1 MPKMRRSFKFFAP
14 LIAGALLLACSSEKE
29 PSLVAFDLEETGSY
43 GVQLRNADG
52 TFTTVDTLDIVGN
65 DVFEIGFDTTR
76 MVSFLPVSGELPVVH
91 AIIGPETKTLRISA
105 DGYISGDRENDWLG
119 AQRKMQLDLIGLID
133 SLDQVRLT
141 YEDSST
147 FNGLERLDSVF
158 FNYANNYRQRML
170 DSLEQAPELLAN
182 LMIIYHRIGQKPV
195 VDYMVDR
202 ELFLAADSALQ
213 LAHAGSDDV
222 AAFSMWV
229 DEFEESYQF
238 TKKVED
244 AAIKFTEGSP
254 FPELILEDPQGNL
267 THIEKMSLENE
278 VVAIWASWCTPCRSE
293 LKRQSL
299 EGTFHGWTLLSIDG
313 LPQQRS
319 PLGEW
324 YEAIQQ
330 DGLSGARHLSD
341 LGGQR
346 SKIIATLGVDQLP
359 LYFKVENGIITKRVS
374 SISEL

>member
-1 MPKMRRSFKFFAP
+1 MRMSSLFFAP
-14 LIAGALLLACSSEKE
+14 LIAGALMLACTTEKE
-29 PSLVAFDLEETGSY
+29 PSLVAFELEQTGSY

-52 TFTTVDTLDIVGN
+52 TFTTVDTLDIVGK

-76 MVSFLPVSGELPVVH
+76 MVSFLPIHGELPVVH

-105 DGYISGDRENDWLG
+105 DGFIDGDRENDWLG
-119 AQRKMQLDLIGLID
+119 AQRKMQLDLIDLID

-141 YEDSST
+141 YEDSNT

-158 FNYANNYRQRML
+158 FNYANNYRQRMI
-170 DSLEQAPELLAN
+170 DSLEQAPDLLSN

-202 ELFLAADSALQ
+202 ELFLAADSAMQ

-244 AAIKFTEGSP
+244 AAIKFTKGSP

-293 LKRQSL
+293 LKRQAQ
-299 EGTFHGWTLLSIDG
+299 EGALNDWTLLSIDG

-330 DGLSGARHLSD
+330 DGLSAARHLSD

-346 SKIIATLGVDQLP
+346 SKIILTLGVDQLP